1 MKCLEHTTFKLE
13 VKRFRDMRS
22 QLGPKLGLG
31 TDALWKDFLLGSV
44 PFIGS
49 AANLEA
55 ALSGAGRGH
64 LPVNW
69 VGGCCNALSCILLI
83 FTANLGGDVGDPLF
97 GTSLGLLGTSG
108 LTNMLRE

>member
-1 MKCLEHTTFKLE
+1 MKYLEQTTFELE
-13 VKRFRDMRS
+13 VKRFRNMRS
-22 QLGPKLGLG
+22 QLGPELGLG

-55 ALSGAGRGH
+55 ALSGAGKGH
-64 LPVNW
+64 LSVNW
-69 VGGCCNALSCILLI
+69 VGGCCNALACLLLI
-83 FTANLGGDVGDPLF
+83 FTANLGGDFSDPLF
-97 GTSLGLLGTSG
+97 GTSLGLLGASG